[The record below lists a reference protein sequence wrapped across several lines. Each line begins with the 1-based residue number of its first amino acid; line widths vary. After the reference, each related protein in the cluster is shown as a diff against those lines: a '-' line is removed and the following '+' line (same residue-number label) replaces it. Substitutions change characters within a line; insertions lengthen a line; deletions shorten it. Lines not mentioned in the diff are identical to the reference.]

1 MVNFLQTAL
10 LALVASNSAIAL
22 PNPITYPVPKP
33 DPIHGTSKYQ
43 RRGLTLEGRAS
54 RETYAN
60 EAVAGI
66 IVLHQW
72 YGDNGL
78 WDNRWWNSAN
88 VITMLADFQ
97 AFAPDQVSGYTADI
111 YPKTLAN
118 APSWGGFTGFINDY
132 YDDELWW
139 CLAWIQVFDVTKD
152 QKYLDMASSIFE
164 DAKKAWGEPAC
175 GGLHWKK
182 GDPAV
187 NAIENELY
195 LSAAAK
201 LANRKPSSPSGGY
214 YFNEAIKAYEWFFK
228 SGMINNEFLIND
240 GLTADCKNN
249 GAATWS
255 YNQGVI
261 LGGLTELSWSSGDA
275 KYTTLAVNIAKAA
288 ITKLTN
294 ADGILTDACG
304 TCGGDGGQFKGVFV
318 RNVQFMYNRANG
330 LMDATK
336 AQFKAFLQLNADTV
350 WEKDQ
355 EGNYLGPVWAGPYI
369 RADVNSQSSAL
380 DLLVAAAGVS

>member
-10 LALVASNSAIAL
+10 LALVASNSATAR
-22 PNPITYPVPKP
+22 PNPISYPVPKP

-43 RRGLTLEGRAS
+43 RRGLTLEGRAT

-66 IVLHQW
+66 TALHQW

-78 WDNRWWNSAN
+78 WDNHWWNSAN

-97 AFAPDQVSGYTADI
+97 AFAPDQVSGYTADVF
-111 YPKTLAN
+111 PKTLTN
-118 APSWGGFTGFINDY
+118 APSWGAFTGFINDY

-164 DAKKAWGEPAC
+164 DAKKAWGQPAC
-175 GGLHWKK
+175 GGLYWKK

-195 LSAAAK
+195 LTAAAK

-214 YFNEAIKAYEWFFK
+214 YFNEAIKVYEWFFN
-228 SGMINNEFLIND
+228 SGMINDEFLIND
-240 GLTADCKNN
+240 GLNSECKNN
-249 GAATWS
+249 GAQTWS

-261 LGGLTELSWSSGDA
+261 LGGLTELTWSTGDA
-275 KYTTLAVNIAKAA
+275 KYTTLAVNIATAA

-304 TCGGDGGQFKGVFV
+304 TCQGDSAQFKGVLA
-318 RNVQFMYNRANG
+318 RNIQFMYNRANG
-330 LMDATK
+330 LTDATK

-355 EGNYLGPVWAGPYI
+355 EGNFLGSVWSGPYI
-369 RADVNSQSSAL
+369 TADVNSQSSAL